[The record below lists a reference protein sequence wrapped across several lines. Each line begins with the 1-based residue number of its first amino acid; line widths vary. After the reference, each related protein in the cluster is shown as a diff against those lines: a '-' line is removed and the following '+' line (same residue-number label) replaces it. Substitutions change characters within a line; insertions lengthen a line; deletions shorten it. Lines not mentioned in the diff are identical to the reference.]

1 MRGDG
6 LPGHQLRLGRALRQ
20 LSQAHS
26 EPTARPC
33 STSKSSADACGR
45 LTLTTRDR
53 LATGDRWP
61 PGMGGHAARTHSPA
75 TPAEAGDH
83 HGHGGHTWP
92 PMRRAGQLWTP
103 RVAHPWRA
111 LFVLTGLV
119 GWAVPRAS
127 RGWLLR
133 AKPAHQTACNRP
145 AASVGG
151 TDRTAR
157 LTEPR
162 RGRQRPRRHPRV
174 PRPRKRRI

>member
-6 LPGHQLRLGRALRQ
+6 LLGHQLRLGRALRQ

-83 HGHGGHTWP
+83 HGHGGLHLAAHVWLANCG
-92 PMRRAGQLWTP
+92 RRA
-103 RVAHPWRA
+103 WRIRGEHRSCSLGSLA
-111 LFVLTGLV
+111 GPFLV
-119 GWAVPRAS
+119 PLPDGGRA
-127 RGWLLR
+127 
-133 AKPAHQTACNRP
+133 PNR
-145 AASVGG
+145 
-151 TDRTAR
+151 RT
-157 LTEPR
+157 
-162 RGRQRPRRHPRV
+162 RQRVIGRRHLSAGQIGPYG
-174 PRPRKRRI
+174 